1 MARKTNEYTINR
13 IKELEGLRLVPYLDG
28 AGVPTDGYGN
38 THDVDMG
45 GPKITKEK
53 AEADLRRNLQMAES
67 AVERN
72 VKVPLNEYQFGAL
85 VCFVFNVGVAAFRGS
100 TLLKLLNQGKYD
112 SVPAQLMRWNKITV
126 KGRKVPSKG
135 LTARRSAEVGMWS
148 KGAFASSRD
157 AVPLAP
163 VPLTK
168 SRTMQGAAL
177 STAGTIGATLT
188 ETSSQIS
195 VVADYSTALQ
205 IVFVV
210 LTLAG
215 VGMTIYGR
223 LRIRETDGV

>member
-1 MARKTNEYTINR
+1 MTRKTNEYCIGR

-38 THDVDMG
+38 THNVDMG

-53 AEADLRRNLQMAES
+53 AEADLRRNLRTAES
-67 AVERN
+67 AVERY
-72 VKVPLNEYQFGAL
+72 VKVPLNDYQFGTL
-85 VCFVFNVGVAAFRGS
+85 VCFVFNVGETAFRNS

-126 KGRKVPSKG
+126 KGRKVSSKG
-135 LTARRSAEVGMWS
+135 LTARRAAEVGMWS
-148 KGAFASSRD
+148 KGSFAASRD
-157 AVPLAP
+157 SVPLAP

-188 ETSSQIS
+188 ETSSQFAM
-195 VVADYSTALQ
+195 VADYSTALQ
-205 IVFVV
+205 TLFVI

-215 VGMTIYGR
+215 VAMTIYGR
-223 LRIRETDGV
+223 IRIREADGV